1 MSWLGGW
8 FDPELEELFR
18 DDPELLETAKLVRA
32 ARPQSDADPRFR
44 NRLRAQLA
52 AEASRGRGAF
62 GMRRRWHFG
71 PAHAAWGGAAV
82 GVALIGATVLTLVDN
97 HPVDRTITAISD
109 IAAQHAVSPNHVI
122 TVAFNQPMD
131 EQAVERGV
139 RIQPATKVSF
149 SWQNNTM
156 LISPVYHLTG
166 NTPYRVTIAK
176 TALRASSGVS
186 ATAPITLTFGT
197 APTPPPVTGQA
208 TPPSL
213 TPSVLGPNAADGSLL
228 FAPDGSVVSTAG
240 VLPPS
245 ASSSTSA
252 TATPTPTT
260 PTPTPTPTPEGVIPP
275 PATTSSLVD
284 FPPGGTS
291 VALGPAATA
300 AAYSPNGTTL
310 ATAVDDGNGGS
321 KIIVSLS
328 NGSQRQRLT
337 DSPTPVT
344 GLTWSSNDR
353 IVYTT
358 GTSVNSVDRARNT
371 KTLYSPS
378 GGGTITALDPGGAYA
393 YVAPQSGNGGS
404 LVNIAA
410 GTTQL
415 LHGSVT
421 DVAFSGDGT
430 TVAWA
435 DESTSKVRLFTEAVG
450 QDAPAAVSMLDSTA
464 TIGHIALDR
473 RGDEAAFVMT
483 DSAMSTKLVVVQLPS
498 GTPLAVG
505 PADNATALVLSP
517 GGDQIAYVTTKSGGS
532 VVEQAAVPGATRTQ
546 SGTQSPAAASSTLR
560 AFVDAQVS
568 GDLATLAALSAPGVD
583 AVSNTPGHLSRAYVI
598 STYLTSQGAVSAS
611 VELIIDPS
619 ADHDAPRVASE
630 TLSLTRNSTGGGY
643 VVSNIGTTPLVDE
656 SSGPHVVQVSST
668 TDAGVTTLQVSFDGD
683 LNPASVAGAISVQSS
698 QGTLLQ
704 STAVY
709 DPGSRTVT
717 VTVAQGASGALTL
730 AISTALADVNGQ
742 PLTASFETTV
752 GTTA

>member
-18 DDPELLETAKLVRA
+18 DDPGLLETAKLVRA
-32 ARPQSDADPRFR
+32 ARPESDADPRFR
-44 NRLRAQLA
+44 NRLRAQLV
-52 AEASRGRGAF
+52 AEATRGRGAF
-62 GMRRRWHFG
+62 SMRRRWHFG

-82 GVALIGATVLTLVDN
+82 GVALIGATVLTLVAN

-122 TVAFNQPMD
+122 TVAFNQPMN

-139 RIQPATKVSF
+139 RIQPATKVSY
-149 SWQNNTM
+149 SWQNNTL
-156 LISPVYHLTG
+156 LITPLYHLTG
-166 NTPYRVTIAK
+166 NTPYTVTIAK

-186 ATAPITLTFGT
+186 ATAPITLSFGT

-213 TPSVLGPNAADGSLL
+213 TPSVLGANAAGGSLV

-240 VLPPS
+240 LLPPS
-245 ASSSTSA
+245 ASSAA
-252 TATPTPTT
+252 TATPTAAT
-260 PTPTPTPTPEGVIPP
+260 PTPTATPTPEGVIPP
-275 PATTSSLVD
+275 PDATGSLVD
-284 FPPGGTS
+284 FPPTGTP
-291 VALGPAATA
+291 VVLGPAATA
-300 AAYSPNGTTL
+300 VAYSPNGTTL

-328 NGSQRQRLT
+328 NGGQRQRLV

-358 GTSVNSVDRARNT
+358 GTSINAVDRARNT

-410 GTTQL
+410 GTTQV
-415 LHGSVT
+415 LHGSVA
-421 DVAFSGDGT
+421 DVAFSGDGS

-450 QDAPAAVSMLDSTA
+450 QDAPAAVSLFDPSA

-473 RGDEAAFVMT
+473 RGDEAAFLMT
-483 DSAMSTKLVVVQLPS
+483 DSANSTRLVVVQLPS
-498 GTPLAVG
+498 GIPLAVG
-505 PADNATALVLSP
+505 PADNATALVLAP
-517 GGDQIAYVTTKSGGS
+517 GGDQLAYISSNANGA
-532 VVEQAAVPGATRTQ
+532 VVQQAAVPGATRTH

-560 AFVDAQVS
+560 AFVDAQVG
-568 GDLATLAALSAPGVD
+568 GDFATLAALSASGVD
-583 AVSNTPGHLSRAYVI
+583 AASSTPSNLSRAYVI
-598 STYLTSQGAVSAS
+598 STYLTSQGVVSAS
-611 VELIIDPS
+611 VELIVDPS
-619 ADHDAPRVASE
+619 ADHGAPRVASE
-630 TLSLTRNSTGGGY
+630 TLSLTRASTGGGY
-643 VVSNIGTTPLVDE
+643 VVGNIVTTPLVDE
-656 SSGPHVVQVSST
+656 SSGPHVVQVRST
-668 TDAGVTTLQVSFDGD
+668 TDAGVTTLQVSFDSD

-698 QGTLLQ
+698 QGTLLE
-704 STAVY
+704 STAAY

-717 VTVAQGASGALTL
+717 VTVAQAASGALTVN
-730 AISTALADVNGQ
+730 ISTVLADVNGQ
-742 PLTASFETTV
+742 PLTTTFETTV